1 MKNFKLFLCL
11 MLACWVTGAW
21 GLAKSLLKPAEMP
34 KVFADAS
41 FEERMQV
48 LADGYAVV
56 ATEYDENGVCI
67 SGCAYKGM
75 RIEDEERMVDRA
87 INELQSLMDL
97 ENAKRGFNPQQIQA
111 MQQQYLEQLRQ
122 QAQRDMAQQ
131 QAQQGQQTA
140 VQVAQS
146 QSPQTVAQ
154 QGQQAQQKITQVKQ
168 PVTSPSQQMV
178 QPPQPSQPTQQPSP
192 RVVSSDGAQVF
203 FGPPVAGNVVVVSDF
218 GRRVPPKT
226 SKGVGSEFHRGV
238 DVRARQGT
246 PLYATADGKVIHAG
260 NLSGCGQTVRIEH
273 SLSVSS
279 KKIWTDYCHMSK
291 IIVKVG
297 DMVTKGQRIG
307 DAGNT
312 GNSGGAHLHYA
323 LYFDGVQVDPLG
335 SHVKPIYDRSVEKA
349 WGSRGTNYLGAP
361 YCLQPG
367 MTSYRLRKF
376 KGDDAALRE
385 NYPQCTGW
393 CH

>member
-1 MKNFKLFLCL
+1 MRKFNLLVFVV
-11 MLACWVTGAW
+11 MACWVSVAW
-21 GLAKSLLKPAEMP
+21 GLAESLLKPAVMP

-41 FEERMQV
+41 FEERVQV
-48 LADGYAVV
+48 LTDGYAEV
-56 ATEYDENGVCI
+56 ATQYDENGVCI
-67 SGCAYKGM
+67 SGCAFKGM
-75 RIEDEERMVDRA
+75 RIEDEEAMVQRA
-87 INELQSLMDL
+87 MNEFQLLMEM
-97 ENAKRGFNPQQIQA
+97 ENAKRGYSA
-111 MQQQYLEQLRQ
+111 EQV
-122 QAQRDMAQQ
+122 MAQQ
-131 QAQQGQQTA
+131 QQHLDLLAQQETEPIEQPQSGQQSGQQSQQTTQITSQATAQAQQTVQPMQQPAAQAQAQQTIQPKQQPAAQSQQTA
-140 VQVAQS
+140 
-146 QSPQTVAQ
+146 
-154 QGQQAQQKITQVKQ
+154 
-168 PVTSPSQQMV
+168 
-178 QPPQPSQPTQQPSP
+178 P
-192 RVVSSDGAQVF
+192 RVVSASGAQAF
-203 FGPPVAGNVVVVSDF
+203 FGAPVAGSVVVVSDF

-246 PLYATADGKVIHAG
+246 PLYAAADGRVIHAG
-260 NLSGCGQTVRIEH
+260 WMRGCGKTVRIEH
-273 SLSVSS
+273 SLTVSS
-279 KKIWTDYCHMSK
+279 KKIWTDYCHMSS

-297 DMVTKGQRIG
+297 DSVAKGQRIG

-367 MTSYRLRKF
+367 MTSYRLQAF
-376 KGDDAALRE
+376 KGNDAALRE

-393 CH
+393 CK